1 MVTTL
6 ATISTTTKGDPLKVF
21 LYTALLI
28 GIVVI
33 LTAVLLFVRR
43 KTKSMGGEVVQSS
56 SIMDSLRRMHAE
68 GKLSDEEFQAARAKL
83 VSKIRTGIEKP
94 SVAGTVGGPGTPTQ
108 GVEARPARAVK
119 ARPVPGQPKPTIAPP
134 PTGNDG
140 SPAGGKPE

>member
-6 ATISTTTKGDPLKVF
+6 ATISTLAETSPREI
-21 LYTALLI
+21 LYLT
-28 GIVVI
+28 GILVGIIVAMS
-33 LTAVLLFVRR
+33 TFLLFLRR

-94 SVAGTVGGPGTPTQ
+94 SVAGTSEGSNTPAQ
-108 GVEARPARAVK
+108 GVDGRPARAVK

>member
-6 ATISTTTKGDPLKVF
+6 ATISTLAETSPREI
-21 LYTALLI
+21 LYLT
-28 GIVVI
+28 GILVGVI
-33 LTAVLLFVRR
+33 VAMSTFLLFLRC

-94 SVAGTVGGPGTPTQ
+94 SGAGTSGGSTTPAQ
-108 GVEARPARAVK
+108 GVDGRLARVAK
-119 ARPVPGQPKPTIAPP
+119 ARPVPGQPKPTSAPP
-134 PTGNDG
+134 GQTDNGPPT
-140 SPAGGKPE
+140 GGKPE

>member
-6 ATISTTTKGDPLKVF
+6 AAISTLAQGDPLKVF

-94 SVAGTVGGPGTPTQ
+94 ASAPIIGATGTPPQ
-108 GVEARPARAVK
+108 GGDAKAVRAVK

-134 PTGNDG
+134 TQIGDIPPT
-140 SPAGGKPE
+140 GGKPE